1 LAKRRPRNS
10 TTSDIQ
16 AIRKSLV
23 SIVETLIGALERV
36 GTTSPTAA
44 ARTSPPPATLPR
56 RRAPLSAER
65 KAALQLQ
72 GRYMALVRTL
82 KPRQKARVKT
92 LRAAK
97 GVRAAINLA
106 TRLANR

>member
-1 LAKRRPRNS
+1 MAKRRPRNS

-36 GTTSPTAA
+36 GETSPTAA
-44 ARTSPPPATLPR
+44 ARTSPPTSPPAPPR
-56 RRAPLSAER
+56 ASRPSA

-82 KPRQKARVKT
+82 KPRQKARVKA

-97 GVRAAINLA
+97 GVRAAIDLA

>member
-1 LAKRRPRNS
+1 MAKRRPRNS

-36 GTTSPTAA
+36 GETSPTAA
-44 ARTSPPPATLPR
+44 ARTSAPAALPR

-72 GRYMALVRTL
+72 GRYMAQVRTL

-92 LRAAK
+92 FRAAK

-106 TRLANR
+106 MQLGRR